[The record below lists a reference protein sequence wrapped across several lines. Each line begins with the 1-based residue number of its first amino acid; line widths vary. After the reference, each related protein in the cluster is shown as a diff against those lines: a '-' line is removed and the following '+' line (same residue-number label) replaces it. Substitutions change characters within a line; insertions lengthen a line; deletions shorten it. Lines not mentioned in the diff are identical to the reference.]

1 MLLCNYFKKKK
12 KNFAYYRVFFFG
24 YDGGKNIMSKN
35 LRSLFF
41 KGKYQYFPYVFPF
54 KTLV

>member
-12 KNFAYYRVFFFG
+12 TLLITEYFFFFG

-54 KTLV
+54 KTLI